1 MNTLDGRVFSDFSKK
16 IGVKNIRQ
24 YEERELKSQQERVK
38 KKLKFENQKDQHP
51 DGV

>member
-38 KKLKFENQKDQHP
+38 KKLKFENQKDQPP